1 MSAYVLNRNHWE
13 MPNSPAAGGV
23 AMNIVK
29 LLAKLPEASVSSS
42 AGQSRSYDQLQSL
55 ANANG
60 MTILDMPFMLAYNF
74 INALPVNLRNPE
86 IDYEDD
92 GEVTFDWVGPRRK
105 MMIVS
110 LSKTGK
116 LSFACRIS
124 DIDKQHGTK
133 LFIDSVPQV
142 VLDCIQKVI

>member
-1 MSAYVLNRNHWE
+1 
-13 MPNSPAAGGV
+13 
-23 AMNIVK
+23 
-29 LLAKLPEASVSSS
+29 
-42 AGQSRSYDQLQSL
+42 
-55 ANANG
+55 
-60 MTILDMPFMLAYNF
+60 MPFMLAYNF
-74 INALPVNLRNPE
+74 INALPVSLRNPE
-86 IDYEDD
+86 IDFEDD

-124 DIDKQHGTK
+124 DTDKQHGTK

-142 VLDCIQKVI
+142 VLDCIQKVIEA

>member
-1 MSAYVLNRNHWE
+1 MSAYALNRNHWE
-13 MPNSPAAGGV
+13 MPNSPAVGRA
-23 AMNIVK
+23 AISIVK
-29 LLAKLPEASVSSS
+29 MLAKLPVANVSAS
-42 AGQSRSYDQLQSL
+42 AEQTRSYDQLQSL

-74 INALPVNLRNPE
+74 LNALPVSLRNPE

-105 MMIVS
+105 MMTVS
-110 LSKTGK
+110 LCKTGK

-124 DIDKQHGTK
+124 DTDKQHGTK
-133 LFIDSVPQV
+133 LFIDSVPQI
-142 VLDCIQKVI
+142 VLDCIQKAI